1 MNLKYRLCGKHKFT
15 LGLPQAPPRDKA
27 SLYREEV
34 RLRTVSAGPQQETA
48 NSFHMNCPG
57 VSEQETWM
65 AGVDGSGEA
74 SDRGS
79 FSIFQD

>member
-1 MNLKYRLCGKHKFT
+1 M
-15 LGLPQAPPRDKA
+15 
-27 SLYREEV
+27 
-34 RLRTVSAGPQQETA
+34 SAGPQQEMA

-57 VSEQETWM
+57 VSEEETWM